1 MTSEFVLMDFHEL
14 SVAVGGELYVFRDS
28 GVSGFSSVGI
38 DSRTIVPGSLFVAL
52 PGESSDGHDFLE
64 AAFSN
69 GAVIAMVER
78 GKLDAALEI
87 AKAAGKA
94 VVAVGD
100 TLRGLQDAAR
110 AYLEKFPGLLKIGIT
125 GSSGKT
131 TTKEITAAIIST
143 ERNTVASRGNYNSET
158 GLPLSVFEVRP
169 EHEVGVF
176 ELGMNRVGEMAD
188 LAAVLRPDIALVT
201 NTGSSHIGL
210 IGSRRGIAEE
220 KKAIFSRLGENGL
233 AIIPGDSEFRDFMAE
248 GVAGRVSFHGEKS
261 LPGFGGAKSLGL
273 DGSEIVW
280 EGQKIAFALPGRHNV
295 ANALCAIAIAC
306 EVPVGIAAIK
316 KGLESVRPMFGRGEV
331 MRGRATVIRDC
342 YNSNPESLEGAVGFC
357 DDVDWPGRRIYVI
370 GSMLELGEISR
381 AAHNCMGRLLANSK
395 ADMVYLFGEE
405 TASAVAVL
413 EAKGTVKF
421 LHTCDMDELIR
432 EVDAG
437 KKDGDL
443 VLLKGSRGCAL
454 ERLCPIFEGG
464 GGYVSG
470 NI

>member
-1 MTSEFVLMDFHEL
+1 MTSGFVLMDFHEL

-38 DSRTIVPGSLFVAL
+38 DSRTTVPGSLFVAL

-220 KKAIFSRLGENGL
+220 KK
-233 AIIPGDSEFRDFMAE
+233 
-248 GVAGRVSFHGEKS
+248 
-261 LPGFGGAKSLGL
+261 
-273 DGSEIVW
+273 
-280 EGQKIAFALPGRHNV
+280 
-295 ANALCAIAIAC
+295 
-306 EVPVGIAAIK
+306 
-316 KGLESVRPMFGRGEV
+316 
-331 MRGRATVIRDC
+331 
-342 YNSNPESLEGAVGFC
+342 
-357 DDVDWPGRRIYVI
+357 
-370 GSMLELGEISR
+370 
-381 AAHNCMGRLLANSK
+381 
-395 ADMVYLFGEE
+395 
-405 TASAVAVL
+405 
-413 EAKGTVKF
+413 
-421 LHTCDMDELIR
+421 
-432 EVDAG
+432 
-437 KKDGDL
+437 
-443 VLLKGSRGCAL
+443 
-454 ERLCPIFEGG
+454 
-464 GGYVSG
+464 
-470 NI
+470 